1 MNIPQPGSH
10 LDHLIRQTRWHHA
23 QLSSM
28 ADVKANM
35 MLTISS
41 VVLTL
46 SIRYLTE
53 PLFRPAAIV
62 LIIFCMITVV
72 MAAYA
77 AMPKTPILNGNST
90 KPDVKSS
97 SFNLLFFGDFSR
109 LSFEEFKEA
118 MEEAMETPDKAYE
131 IQVREVY
138 TLGCFLAQK
147 KYRFV
152 RLAYLSFISGLVISL
167 MAFVMTE
174 ISLAS

>member
-46 SIRYLTE
+46 SVRYLTE
-53 PLFRPAAIV
+53 PLFRPAAMV
-62 LIIFCMITVV
+62 LILFCLITVV

-77 AMPKTPILNGNST
+77 AMPKTPILNGYHV
-90 KPDVKSS
+90 KPDVKSH

-109 LSFEEFKEA
+109 LSYEQFREA
-118 MEEAMETPDKAYE
+118 MEEAMATPDAAYE

-152 RLAYLSFISGLVISL
+152 RLAYLSFITGLVIS
-167 MAFVMTE
+167 MMVFVITE
-174 ISLAS
+174 LTVAG

>member
-46 SIRYLTE
+46 SVRYLTE

-62 LIIFCMITVV
+62 LIFFCLLTVI

-77 AMPKTPILNGNST
+77 AMPKTPIRSNGH
-90 KPDVKSS
+90 KPDVKSAT
-97 SFNLLFFGDFSR
+97 FNLLFFGNFSQ
-109 LSFEEFKEA
+109 LTYEQFKAAMAEVMASPEE
-118 MEEAMETPDKAYE
+118 TYE
-131 IQVREVY
+131 VQIREIY
-138 TLGCFLAQK
+138 TLGCFLAEK
-147 KYRFV
+147 KYRFI
-152 RLAYLSFISGLVISL
+152 RLAYLSFITGLIVSMIT
-167 MAFVMTE
+167 FIITE
-174 ISLAS
+174 IVLY

>member
-46 SIRYLTE
+46 SVRYLTE

-62 LIIFCMITVV
+62 LIFFCLLTVQGNRF
-72 MAAYA
+72 
-77 AMPKTPILNGNST
+77 LN
-90 KPDVKSS
+90 
-97 SFNLLFFGDFSR
+97 R
-109 LSFEEFKEA
+109 
-118 MEEAMETPDKAYE
+118 
-131 IQVREVY
+131 
-138 TLGCFLAQK
+138 
-147 KYRFV
+147 
-152 RLAYLSFISGLVISL
+152 
-167 MAFVMTE
+167 
-174 ISLAS
+174 

>member
-1 MNIPQPGSH
+1 MNIPQPGGH

-46 SIRYLTE
+46 SVRYLTE

-62 LIIFCMITVV
+62 LIIFCLITVA

-77 AMPKTPILNGNST
+77 AMPKTSVLNGHG
-90 KPDVKSS
+90 KPPDIKSE

-109 LSFEEFKEA
+109 LSYEQFKEA
-118 MEEAMETPDKAYE
+118 MEEAMETPEAAYE
-131 IQVREVY
+131 IQIREVY
-138 TLGCFLAQK
+138 TLGRYLAQK

-152 RLAYLSFISGLVISL
+152 RLAYLSFIAGLVVSMI
-167 MAFVMTE
+167 AFFITE
-174 ISLAS
+174 LLLAG

>member
-1 MNIPQPGSH
+1 MNIPQPGGH
-10 LDHLIRQTRWHHA
+10 LDQLIRQTRWHHA

-46 SIRYLTE
+46 SVRYLAE

-62 LIIFCMITVV
+62 LIVFCLVTVV

-77 AMPKTPILNGNST
+77 AMPKTPILNGNGF

-109 LSFEEFKEA
+109 LSYEQFREA

-152 RLAYLSFISGLVISL
+152 RLAYLSFISGL
-167 MAFVMTE
+167 FVSMIVFIVTE
-174 ISLAS
+174 VSLAG

>member
-1 MNIPQPGSH
+1 MNVPQPGSH
-10 LDHLIRQTRWHHA
+10 LDHMIRQTRWHHA

-46 SIRYLTE
+46 SVRYLTE

-62 LIIFCMITVV
+62 LIIFCLVTVA

-77 AMPKTPILNGNST
+77 AMPKTSILNGNGP
-90 KPDVKSS
+90 KPNVKHQA
-97 SFNLLFFGDFSR
+97 FNLLFFGDFSR
-109 LSFEEFKEA
+109 LSYDQFKEA
-118 MEEAMETPDKAYE
+118 MEEAMATPEAAYE

-152 RLAYLSFISGLVISL
+152 RLAYLSFISGLVVSMIV
-167 MAFVMTE
+167 FVITE
-174 ISLAS
+174 LTLAG

>member
-1 MNIPQPGSH
+1 MNVPQPGSH

-46 SIRYLTE
+46 SVRYLTE

-62 LIIFCMITVV
+62 LIIFCLVTVI

-77 AMPKTPILNGNST
+77 AMPKTPILNGKHGPTN
-90 KPDVKSS
+90 VKSQT
-97 SFNLLFFGDFSR
+97 FNLLFFGDFSR
-109 LSFEEFKEA
+109 LSYEQFKEA
-118 MEEAMETPDKAYE
+118 MEEAMETPEAAYE
-131 IQVREVY
+131 IQIREVY

-152 RLAYLSFISGLVISL
+152 RLAYLSFITGLVIS
-167 MAFVMTE
+167 MMVFVITE
-174 ISLAS
+174 LTVAG

>member
-46 SIRYLTE
+46 SVRYLTE

-62 LIIFCMITVV
+62 LIFFCLLTVM

-77 AMPKTPILNGNST
+77 AMPKTPILNGNGI
-90 KPDVKSS
+90 KPDVKHAA
-97 SFNLLFFGDFSR
+97 FNLLFFGDFSR
-109 LSFEEFKEA
+109 LSYEQFREA
-118 MEEAMETPDKAYE
+118 MEEAMETPEKAYE

-152 RLAYLSFISGLVISL
+152 RLAYLSFISGLFVSL
-167 MAFVMTE
+167 IVFIITE
-174 ISLAS
+174 ISLA

>member
-1 MNIPQPGSH
+1 MNIQPGSH
-10 LDHLIRQTRWHHA
+10 IDHLIRQTRWHHA

-53 PLFRPAAIV
+53 PLFRPAAII
-62 LIIFCMITVV
+62 LIIFCLITVL

-77 AMPKTPILNGNST
+77 AMPKTAILKKNGHS
-90 KPDVKSS
+90 PDVKNPA
-97 SFNLLFFGDFSR
+97 FNLLFFGDFSN
-109 LSFEEFKEA
+109 LSYDQFMTS
-118 MEEAMETPDKAYE
+118 MEESLATPEKSYE
-131 IQVREVY
+131 IQLREIY
-138 TLGCFLAQK
+138 TLGCFLANK

-152 RLAYLSFISGLVISL
+152 RLAYLSFITGLFLSVLIFIL
-167 MAFVMTE
+167 TE
-174 ISLAS
+174 LLARG

>member
-1 MNIPQPGSH
+1 MNVPQPGGH
-10 LDHLIRQTRWHHA
+10 LDQLVRQTRWHHV

-46 SIRYLTE
+46 SVRYLTE

-62 LIIFCMITVV
+62 LIIFCLITVA

-77 AMPKTPILNGNST
+77 AMPKTSVLNGHG
-90 KPDVKSS
+90 KPPDIKSET
-97 SFNLLFFGDFSR
+97 FNLLFFGDFSR
-109 LSFEEFKEA
+109 LSYEQFKEA
-118 MEEAMETPDKAYE
+118 MEEAMETPEAAYE
-131 IQVREVY
+131 IQIREVY
-138 TLGCFLAQK
+138 TLGRYLAQK

-152 RLAYLSFISGLVISL
+152 RLAYLSFITGLVVSMLAFFVTEL
-167 MAFVMTE
+167 M
-174 ISLAS
+174 LAS